1 MMLQFFLCLMVMAV
15 RVTLPVFFRILTKHT
30 ALYKHYNKFNNVDS
44 SIKISILGFVDGF
57 VAAII
62 F

>member
-1 MMLQFFLCLMVMAV
+1 MVMAV

-30 ALYKHYNKFNNVDS
+30 ALYKLYNKFNNVDS